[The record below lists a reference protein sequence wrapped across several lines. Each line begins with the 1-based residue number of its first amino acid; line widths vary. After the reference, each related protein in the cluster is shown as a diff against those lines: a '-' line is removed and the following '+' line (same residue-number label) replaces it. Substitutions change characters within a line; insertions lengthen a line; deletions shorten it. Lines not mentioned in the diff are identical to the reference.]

1 MRLTNEQL
9 KERFVLLYAILALG
23 ILIDLLVSGLDGT
36 ITEYFQSHL
45 LSIGSL
51 GVVVL
56 LFLLGKPYFEYDSDG
71 EVLIFKS
78 RYFLGEKIF
87 PSLTKTAEFPKRKLI
102 DYKIR
107 GIGRRTVT
115 IKIKSKKGVTVRH
128 FNITFLSRGK

>member
-1 MRLTNEQL
+1 
-9 KERFVLLYAILALG
+9 LG

-56 LFLLGKPYFEYDSDG
+56 LFLLGKPYSEYDSDG

-128 FNITFLSRGK
+128 FNITFLSRSK